1 LWLGILDIWWM
12 ARHDGALVDRY
23 GVFHCCGVV
32 WNTMRALGQ
41 LWRSLDLYG
50 VSLIVRADSLSAT
63 AALLMLWRLSLWLV
77 FMV

>member
-1 LWLGILDIWWM
+1 
-12 ARHDGALVDRY
+12 
-23 GVFHCCGVV
+23 
-32 WNTMRALGQ
+32 MRALGQ